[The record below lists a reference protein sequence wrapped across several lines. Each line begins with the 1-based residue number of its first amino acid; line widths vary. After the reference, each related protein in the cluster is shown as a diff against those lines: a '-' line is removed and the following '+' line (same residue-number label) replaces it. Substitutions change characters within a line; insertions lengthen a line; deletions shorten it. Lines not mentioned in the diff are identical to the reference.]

1 MKTFS
6 LRNQPQVR
14 LLGRFDPDQPG
25 FPMMWTGACAQ
36 MRIQATVLDV
46 RIQCAYRTLRPYLS
60 FEVDGLRAQVFA
72 PLQGTHWYTV
82 FLGMDAAKVHNVR
95 ITLETQA
102 FAGDPASFVALLDA
116 RTDGALMPLAPRRR
130 RIEFIG
136 DSITSGEGVRG
147 PRSFMEWLPMC
158 FGASDNYT
166 RLTAEKLHADYHV
179 VSQSGWGVLCGWNND
194 PRTALPAVYD
204 SVCGPAA
211 MEASPGDAHGGEKPY
226 AFDFDPD
233 TIVVNLGTNDSN
245 ALTQPAFS
253 VPGTGETFRFTQ
265 ADIPTFED
273 ACLRF
278 LLHLRQ
284 KNPHARIL
292 WAYGIAGDTLAA
304 PIAAAVRRAA
314 GQGVPVEFLALPNT
328 DSIRG
333 GMGSREHPGP
343 AAHRRMAALLAA
355 RLR

>member
-1 MKTFS
+1 MAKIGIMNPTYAPITGEPANAAVVYGPGKTFAHAINAGIS
-6 LRNQPQVR
+6 YKRSDTELR
-14 LLGRFDPDQPG
+14 GD
-25 FPMMWTGACAQ
+25 
-36 MRIQATVLDV
+36 
-46 RIQCAYRTLRPYLS
+46 
-60 FEVDGLRAQVFA
+60 
-72 PLQGTHWYTV
+72 
-82 FLGMDAAKVHNVR
+82 NV
-95 ITLETQA
+95 
-102 FAGDPASFVALLDA
+102 V
-116 RTDGALMPLAPRRR
+116 
-130 RIEFIG
+130 IES
-136 DSITSGEGVRG
+136 DNSITSGEGVRG

-211 MEASPGDAHGGEKPY
+211 MEASAGDAHGGEKPY

-245 ALTQPAFS
+245 ALTQPAFP
-253 VPGTGETFRFTQ
+253 VPGTGETYRFTQ

-278 LLHLRQ
+278 LLHLQQ

-304 PIAAAVRRAA
+304 PIAAAVQRAA
-314 GQGVPVEFLALPNT
+314 EQGVPVEFLALPNT

>member
-6 LRNQPQVR
+6 LRNHPQVR
-14 LLGRFDPDQPG
+14 LLGRFDPEQPG
-25 FPMMWTGACAQ
+25 FPMMWTGSCAEMQ
-36 MRIQATVLDV
+36 IRAATLDV
-46 RIQCAYRTLRPYLS
+46 RIQCQYRTLRPYLS
-60 FEVDGLRAQVFA
+60 FEVDGLRAQVFS

-82 FLGMDAAKVHNVR
+82 FLGMDATKAHSVR

-102 FAGDPASFVALLDA
+102 FAGDPDSYVALMDA
-116 RTDGALMPLAPRRR
+116 RTDGTLTPLAPRRR

-136 DSITSGEGVRG
+136 DSITSGEGMRG
-147 PRSFMEWLPMC
+147 PRTFMEWLPMC

-166 RLTAEKLHADYHV
+166 RLTADKLRADLHV
-179 VSQSGWGVLCGWNND
+179 VSQSGWGVVCGWNND
-194 PRTALPAVYD
+194 PRTTLPAVYD
-204 SVCGPAA
+204 LVCGPAA
-211 MEASPGDAHGGEKPY
+211 MEATPGSAHGGEKPY

-253 VPGTGETFRFTQ
+253 VPGANVPFQFTQ
-265 ADIPTFED
+265 ADIPMFEE

-278 LLHLRQ
+278 LLHLQQ
-284 KNPHARIL
+284 KNPRARIL
-292 WAYGIAGDTLAA
+292 WAYGIAGDTLSA
-304 PIAAAVRRAA
+304 PIATAVTRAA
-314 GQGVPVEFLALPNT
+314 AQGVRAEFLALPNT
-328 DSIRG
+328 DAIRG

-343 AAHRRMAALLAA
+343 AAHRRMAELLAA